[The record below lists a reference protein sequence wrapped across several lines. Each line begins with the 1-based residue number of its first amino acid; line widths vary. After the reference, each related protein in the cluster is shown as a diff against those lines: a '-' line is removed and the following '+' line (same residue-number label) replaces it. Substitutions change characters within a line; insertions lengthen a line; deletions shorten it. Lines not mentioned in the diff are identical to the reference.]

1 MHLQRKAFVQDQ
13 EQALFNPLEYISELR
28 VKKNS
33 DALLGLRGYYY
44 SVKKEGKHLRAAF
57 HILAKSKNY
66 IVKKN
71 RCEIYS
77 KY

>member
-33 DALLGLRGYYY
+33 DALLG
-44 SVKKEGKHLRAAF
+44 KHLRAAF

-66 IVKKN
+66 IVKK
-71 RCEIYS
+71 
-77 KY
+77 KPL